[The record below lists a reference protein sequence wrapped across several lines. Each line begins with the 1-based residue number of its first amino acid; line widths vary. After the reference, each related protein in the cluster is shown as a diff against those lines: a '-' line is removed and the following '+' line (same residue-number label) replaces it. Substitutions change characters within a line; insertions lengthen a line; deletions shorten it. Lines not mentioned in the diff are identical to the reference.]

1 MFLIFNDINE
11 CIGTSSMQP
20 NEEDL
25 KRHGESSV
33 EVNDPVI
40 TAENAF
46 NYVLKDG
53 RLEKAGEK
61 QISYKEAISR
71 IENFRMTK
79 ENAPVF
85 YAETFFQA
93 DNESIRRLTLA
104 MIEGTEKD
112 WADSGNELH
121 RLSNEDIRNILSFIS
136 RRNQYIYKYCSEM
149 KNVIRV
155 AFEKN
160 DMKMVEDT
168 LNILEKGYS
177 FGS

>member
-11 CIGTSSMQP
+11 CIGTSSIRP

-61 QISYKEAISR
+61 QISYEEAISR
-71 IENFRMTK
+71 IEKFRMT
-79 ENAPVF
+79 
-85 YAETFFQA
+85 
-93 DNESIRRLTLA
+93 
-104 MIEGTEKD
+104 
-112 WADSGNELH
+112 
-121 RLSNEDIRNILSFIS
+121 
-136 RRNQYIYKYCSEM
+136 
-149 KNVIRV
+149 
-155 AFEKN
+155 
-160 DMKMVEDT
+160 
-168 LNILEKGYS
+168 
-177 FGS
+177 